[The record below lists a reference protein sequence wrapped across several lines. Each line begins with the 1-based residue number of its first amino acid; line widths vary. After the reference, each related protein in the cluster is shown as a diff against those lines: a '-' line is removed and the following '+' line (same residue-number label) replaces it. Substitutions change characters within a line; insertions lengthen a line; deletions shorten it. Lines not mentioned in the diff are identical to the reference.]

1 MRGTEHWT
9 KPKYR
14 VGWRAALGIYLVL
27 LIASHLV
34 WAIWPDLTRATPGPA
49 ADGVVAVAEMSAE
62 GPVPESSI
70 DVGYQS
76 WYSGDPDAPLVLL
89 IHGSPGDATHF
100 NMLGPVLAERGIDS
114 IAVDLPGFG
123 GSTPWVGDYSARAMA
138 RVCLALLDEMHA
150 AGESPRR
157 VHVLGWS
164 NGGAVALEMSRLQP
178 SHEVELGSNWCRT
191 LA

>member
-62 GPVPESSI
+62 GPGPESSI

-76 WYSGDPDAPLVLL
+76 W
-89 IHGSPGDATHF
+89 
-100 NMLGPVLAERGIDS
+100 
-114 IAVDLPGFG
+114 
-123 GSTPWVGDYSARAMA
+123 
-138 RVCLALLDEMHA
+138 
-150 AGESPRR
+150 
-157 VHVLGWS
+157 
-164 NGGAVALEMSRLQP
+164 
-178 SHEVELGSNWCRT
+178 
-191 LA
+191 